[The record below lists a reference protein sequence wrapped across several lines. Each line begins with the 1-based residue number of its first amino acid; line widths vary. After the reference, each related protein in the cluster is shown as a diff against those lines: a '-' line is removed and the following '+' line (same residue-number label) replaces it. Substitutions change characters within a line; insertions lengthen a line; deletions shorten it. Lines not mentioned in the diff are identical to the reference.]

1 MSTLSLRLPESIHT
15 RIKILAKREKV
26 SINQL
31 VTTALAEKL
40 SALDTESYLNE
51 RAKLG
56 NRSKFEQALSKVA
69 DVEPDEYDRV

>member
-1 MSTLSLRLPESIHT
+1 MSTLSLRLPESIHA

-31 VTTALAEKL
+31 VATALAEKL

-56 NRSKFEQALSKVA
+56 NRSKFEKALSKVA
-69 DVEPDEYDRV
+69 DIEPDEYDKV

>member
-1 MSTLSLRLPESIHT
+1 MSILSLRLPESIHA
-15 RIKILAKREKV
+15 RVKVLAKREKV

-31 VTTALAEKL
+31 VTTALSEKL

-56 NRSKFEQALSKVA
+56 NRSKFERALSKVA

>member
-1 MSTLSLRLPESIHT
+1 MSTLSLRLPESIHA

-40 SALDTESYLNE
+40 SALDTESYLNR
-51 RAKLG
+51 RARLG
-56 NRSKFEQALSKVA
+56 TRFKFKQALSKVA
-69 DVEPDEYDRV
+69 DIESDEYDRI